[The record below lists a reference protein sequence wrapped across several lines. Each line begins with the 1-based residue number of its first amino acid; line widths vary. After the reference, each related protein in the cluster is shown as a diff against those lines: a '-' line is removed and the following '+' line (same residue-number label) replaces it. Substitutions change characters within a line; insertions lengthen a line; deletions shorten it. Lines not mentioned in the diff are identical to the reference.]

1 MTSYVIC
8 SLLNFYKNKSV
19 NNNTSCGFIGLMCWA
34 LLDSDFH
41 TSKILHVYL
50 WALEDFVPFRLKGSS
65 CVPLFLISVNVL
77 IFLSGSQ
84 IGLFSKMSHSF
95 LQKSCACLSVRLFRI
110 RSSNAANLLWW
121 EKEERDISTLTV
133 AKIDPVAAWKHQ
145 SYVFQHNDWI
155 QNARKVWGILLM
167 FTNSW
172 ENQYTCNTHKLNSL
186 QLIVS

>member
-19 NNNTSCGFIGLMCWA
+19 NKNTSCGFIGLMCWA

-65 CVPLFLISVNVL
+65 CGKHCV
-77 IFLSGSQ
+77 G
-84 IGLFSKMSHSF
+84 
-95 LQKSCACLSVRLFRI
+95 LFRI

-145 SYVFQHNDWI
+145 NYVFQHNDWI